1 MSAVP
6 NHAGS
11 WRSLE
16 IPLNDTILATLDNMG
31 FETMTPVQ
39 AGAIPLFMKNKDVVV
54 EAVTGSG
61 KTLSFVIPILEKLL
75 RREEPL
81 KNYEIGAII
90 ITPTREL
97 AQQIHSVCQT
107 FVDEFDDEKQE
118 EIQSGLFIGGSNSI
132 IDDIKSFKEQ
142 HPRILIG
149 TPGRL
154 DELLRAG
161 QHLVNTKELEVLVMD
176 EADRLLDMGFSKQLN
191 SIIAQLPKQ
200 RRTGLFSATM
210 TDAISEL
217 VRAGLRNPVRIVVKV
232 EDLANK
238 GEVQRT
244 PTTLDIDYVVCDAD
258 QKLLQMTR
266 ILLSELQNEED
277 GARKFIVYFAT
288 CAMVD
293 YFYKILSR
301 LPQLKPFSF
310 HSLHGQMDTKRR
322 SLTYT
327 SFTELSPAIPAVLL
341 CTDVASRGLDI
352 SDLDYVIQVDPP
364 QDPKAFSH
372 RCGRAGRAGRK
383 GHATVILVRGRE
395 ELYIDLLKL
404 RKIPIQR
411 KPYIMPDL
419 TVFDNSV
426 QRDNSKHEMEVD
438 EKATSVKVEDE
449 EVMPFIQSIRAI
461 VKTDR
466 DISDRSLKAFVSWAR
481 SYSKHEASYIFRI
494 KDIDLCQLAMG
505 FGLLKLP
512 KMPELKTQLS
522 SEGATNKFVEE
533 EINWDT
539 FKYLDKQREAK
550 RLRELKE
557 YQEKGPQQKANS
569 HQPKKKSVAWS
580 EKQEAQK
587 RKQVRKEKKQAKKEY
602 LKRKAEEE
610 AENKKRQMEEDVDEW
625 EELAKE
631 ERMFKKVKK
640 GKLDKDT
647 FDEMFDE

>member
-6 NHAGS
+6 THAGS

-16 IPLNDTILATLDNMG
+16 TPLSDAILATLDTMG

-39 AGAIPLFMKNKDVVV
+39 SGAIPLFMKNKDVVV

-75 RREEPL
+75 RREDPL
-81 KNYEIGAII
+81 KHQEIGAVV

-97 AQQIHSVCQT
+97 AQQIHTVFQL
-107 FVDEFDDEKQE
+107 FAQDHERQDQ
-118 EIQSGLFIGGSNSI
+118 IRLGLFIGGTTSLAE
-132 IDDIKSFKEQ
+132 DMASFKKN

-154 DELLRAG
+154 EELLTKSN
-161 QHLVNTKELEVLVMD
+161 QLVNTKELEVLVMD
-176 EADRLLDMGFSKQLN
+176 EADRLLDMGFSKQL
-191 SIIAQLPKQ
+191 STIIAQLPKQ

-232 EDLANK
+232 EDLNNK
-238 GEVQRT
+238 GNVQRT
-244 PTTLDIDYVVCDAD
+244 PSTLDIDYLVCDAD

-266 ILLSELQNEED
+266 ILAFELANDE

-301 LPQLKPFSF
+301 LEQLKPFSF

-322 SLTYT
+322 SATYT
-327 SFTELSPAIPAVLL
+327 AFTELSPAVPAVLL

-352 SDLDYVIQVDPP
+352 SDLDYVIQLDSP

-383 GHATVILVRGRE
+383 GRATVILMRGRE
-395 ELYIDLLKL
+395 EVYVDFLKL
-404 RKIPIQR
+404 RKIPLQR
-411 KPYIMPDL
+411 RPYILPDL
-419 TVFDNSV
+419 TTVDNSLA
-426 QRDNSKHEMEVD
+426 ND
-438 EKATSVKVEDE
+438 EKATSVQIEDDGLP
-449 EVMPFIQSIRAI
+449 VFIQQIRSI

-466 DISDRSLKAFVSWAR
+466 DLHDRAMKAFVSWAR
-481 SYSKHEASYIFRI
+481 AYSKHEASYIFRI
-494 KDIDLCQLAMG
+494 KDLDLGRLAMG
-505 FGLLKLP
+505 YGLLKLP
-512 KMPELKTQLS
+512 KMPELKTQQDI
-522 SEGATNKFVEE
+522 AFTEE
-533 EINWDT
+533 EMDWDH
-539 FKYLDKQREAK
+539 FKYTDKMREAK

-557 YQEKGPQQKANS
+557 YQEKSKQQTK
-569 HQPKKKSVAWS
+569 PVKKTKMAWS
-580 EKQEAQK
+580 DKIEAK
-587 RKQVRKEKKQAKKEY
+587 ERKQVRKEKKQAKKEY
-602 LKRKAEEE
+602 LKKQAEKEIVD
-610 AENKKRQMEEDVDEW
+610 KKRQLQEEQEDLDELEEDY
-625 EELAKE
+625 
-631 ERMFKKVKK
+631 KKVKK
-640 GKLDKDT
+640 ARSSKNT
-647 FDEMFDE
+647 AFDELF

>member
-1 MSAVP
+1 
-6 NHAGS
+6 
-11 WRSLE
+11 
-16 IPLNDTILATLDNMG
+16 MG

-39 AGAIPLFMKNKDVVV
+39 SGAIPLFMKNKDVVV

-61 KTLSFVIPILEKLL
+61 KTLSFVVPILEKLL
-75 RREEPL
+75 RREELL
-81 KNYEIGAII
+81 KNYEIGSVI

-97 AQQIHSVCQT
+97 AQQIHSVFQQ
-107 FVDEFDDEKQE
+107 FVQDHEREE
-118 EIQSGLFIGGSNSI
+118 EIRLGLYIGGSTSLAE
-132 IDDIKSFKEQ
+132 DISSFKKE

-154 DELLRAG
+154 EELLTKSG
-161 QHLVNTKELEVLVMD
+161 QLVNTKELEVLVMD
-176 EADRLLDMGFSKQLN
+176 EADRLLDMGFSKQLS

-238 GEVQRT
+238 GVVQRT
-244 PTTLDIDYVVCDAD
+244 PATLDIDYLVCDAD
-258 QKLLQMTR
+258 QKILQMAR
-266 ILLSELQNEED
+266 ILESELNDQD
-277 GARKFIVYFAT
+277 GSRKFIVYFAT

-301 LPQLKPFSF
+301 LQRLKPFSF

-322 SLTYT
+322 SATYT

-383 GHATVILVRGRE
+383 GRATVILVRGRE
-395 ELYIDLLKL
+395 EVYIDFLKL
-404 RKIPIQR
+404 RKIPLQR
-411 KPYIMPDL
+411 RSYIMPDMTL
-419 TVFDNSV
+419 FDNSIAAG
-426 QRDNSKHEMEVD
+426 DD
-438 EKATSVKVEDE
+438 ESDDKATSSQVKDE
-449 EVMPFIQSIRAI
+449 ALPQFIAEMRSII
-461 VKTDR
+461 KTDR
-466 DISDRSLKAFVSWAR
+466 DIHDRAIKAFVSWAR

-494 KDIDLCQLAMG
+494 KDLDLGRLAMG

-512 KMPELKTQLS
+512 KMPELKAQQIQKDHV
-522 SEGATNKFVEE
+522 NNFVEE
-533 EINWDT
+533 EMDWDT
-539 FKYLDKQREAK
+539 FKYADKMREAK

-557 YQEKGPQQKANS
+557 YQDKMKQAKP
-569 HQPKKKSVAWS
+569 QPKKKTNTAWS
-580 EKQEAQK
+580 EKTDAKE
-587 RKQVRKEKKQAKKEY
+587 RKIVRKEKKQAKKEF
-602 LKRKAEEE
+602 LKKQALEEV
-610 AENKKRQMEEDVDEW
+610 ENKKRELEEAKEDW
-625 EELAKE
+625 EELAEE
-631 ERMFKKVKK
+631 ERLFKKVKK
-640 GKLDKDT
+640 GKMDKNA
-647 FDEMFDE
+647 FEEMF